1 MSKSVETGHAKNV
14 ATFKALISTCK
25 GFGKSYKPSN
35 PELTVESM
43 TQRLVNTQVFTQA
56 LIDTKEAYHRAT
68 SQRERLF
75 AKVPALAGRVVGA
88 LTSSKI
94 APQTMDHANSVY
106 RKIRGRRAKAVT
118 MPAPAT
124 VQEQNATAT
133 VTTPAAKTI
142 SVSQLGFDNMAAH
155 LTKLVAVVEA
165 EPKYRPNEPEL
176 SVETLKAA
184 LAEMESANEAVRTAT
199 TAMNNALTARNQ
211 DLYAHETG
219 LVSTAA
225 LVKAY
230 VKSAFG
236 LGSPEHKKTTAH
248 QFTKLRAK

>member
-1 MSKSVETGHAKNV
+1 MSTSVETGHAKNV
-14 ATFKALISTCK
+14 ATFKDLISTCK

-43 TQRLVNTQVFTQA
+43 TQRLVNTQVVTQT
-56 LIDTKEAYHRAT
+56 LIDSKEAYHRAT
-68 SQRERLF
+68 SYRETLF
-75 AKVPALAGRVVGA
+75 AKVPALAARVLGA

-94 APQTMDHANSVY
+94 APQTVDHANSVY

-118 MPAPAT
+118 MPNPAT
-124 VQEQNATAT
+124 GNGQSATTEAAT
-133 VTTPAAKTI
+133 PTAKTI
-142 SVSQLGFDNMAAH
+142 SVSQLGFDNMTAH
-155 LTKLVAVVEA
+155 LTKLVAVAEA

-176 SVETLKAA
+176 TVETLKVT
-184 LAEMESANEAVRTAT
+184 LAELENANEAVRTAT

-219 LVSTAA
+219 LVSTAK

-230 VKSAFG
+230 VKSAYG
-236 LGSPEHKKTTAH
+236 LGTSEHKKISVH
-248 QFTKLRAK
+248 QFTRYKAQ